1 MGDAWSQATTA
12 WIAVAGL
19 LAVAGLALAW
29 RRRAAPTTPA
39 SAPARSADAQR
50 DPLTGLMTRAA
61 FEVALQNGLATAEK
75 TGSDSCVLYVGLEG
89 FRIAQDGA
97 GAAAS
102 EQLLAAAA
110 QRLQSVCGASTP
122 ICRVAGEEF
131 AVWLNAPREAGEKL
145 ARHLCEAFVQ
155 PIDLAGR
162 DVWLGPSVGLAL
174 VPEHGSNLR
183 VVGKAAAATYSVQRS
198 GGGGHALFDPRIEAE
213 QSEEVTIAR
222 ELQQAILKKQLEL
235 FYQPKI
241 DAGTLQV
248 TAVEALLRWRHPTL
262 GLVSP
267 SRFIPIAERQGLIEP
282 IGAWVLEQAIKQA
295 ASWRT
300 AGMRLRVAVNISGLQ
315 FRQDDFAAKLGRML
329 KTHGLPPDG
338 LSCEITETVAA
349 ENTEATRRAF
359 MTLEQLGVQVSI
371 DDFSASPPAMAAMRQ
386 LHLHELKIE
395 RAALAGCVRDAQA
408 RKLLENAV
416 KAAHSHKLRVVAAG
430 VETVAQRDLAVHLGC
445 DELQGY
451 LFAKPMSA
459 RAVIIWAADAPASL
473 AQTFRP
479 TAFKD
484 TQPLDALAT
493 QAAFAETRISLQRS
507 RL

>member
-1 MGDAWSQATTA
+1 MGAEWSQATIA
-12 WIAVAGL
+12 WMVAGL
-19 LAVAGLALAW
+19 LLAMAGIAIVW
-29 RRRAAPTTPA
+29 RRRAAPRA
-39 SAPARSADAQR
+39 GAAAPDTATDARR
-50 DPLTGLMTRAA
+50 DPLTGLLTRAA
-61 FEVALQNGLATAEK
+61 FEVAVQNGMAAGEK
-75 TGSDSCVLYVGLEG
+75 TGSDSCVLYVGLDG

-97 GAAAS
+97 GTGVADR
-102 EQLLAAAA
+102 LLAAAA

-122 ICRVAGEEF
+122 VCRVAGEEF
-131 AVWLNAPREAGEKL
+131 AVWLDAPREAGEKL
-145 ARHLCEAFVQ
+145 ARHLTESFAQ

-174 VPEHGSNLR
+174 SPEHGSNLR
-183 VVGKAAAATYSVQRS
+183 VVGKAAAAMYSVQRS
-198 GGGGHALFDPRIEAE
+198 GGGAHALFDPRIEAE
-213 QSEEVTIAR
+213 QNEEASIAR

-267 SRFIPIAERQGLIEP
+267 ARFIPIAERQGLIEA
-282 IGAWVLEQAIKQA
+282 IGAWVLDHAIRQA
-295 ASWRT
+295 AAWRT
-300 AGMRLRVAVNISGLQ
+300 AGLRLRVAVNVSGLQ
-315 FRQDDFAAKLGRML
+315 FRQDDFASRLGRAL

-359 MTLEQLGVQVSI
+359 MNLEKLGVHVSI
-371 DDFSASPPAMAAMRQ
+371 DDFSASPPALAALRQ

-395 RAALAGCVRDAQA
+395 RSALAGCVRDAQA
-408 RKLLENAV
+408 RKVFESAV
-416 KAAHSHKLRVVAAG
+416 KAAHAHKLRVVAAG
-430 VETVAQRDLAVHLGC
+430 VETIAQRDLAVHLGC

-459 RAVIIWAADAPASL
+459 RAVAIWAADAPAAL

-479 TAFKD
+479 TLFKD
-484 TQPLDALAT
+484 TQPLDALPT
-493 QAAFAETRISLQRS
+493 QVAFQPTRISLQR
-507 RL
+507 

>member
-1 MGDAWSQATTA
+1 MGDGLSQATTA
-12 WIAVAGL
+12 WIAAAVL
-19 LAVAGLALAW
+19 LAGVGLALAW
-29 RRRAAPTTPA
+29 RRRAATPA
-39 SAPARSADAQR
+39 TAAAPARSADAQR
-50 DPLTGLMTRAA
+50 DPHTGLMTRAA
-61 FEVALQNGLATAEK
+61 FEVALQHGLATAEK

-97 GAAAS
+97 GAGAG

-110 QRLQSVCGASTP
+110 QRLISVCGASTP

-145 ARHLCEAFVQ
+145 ARHLCESFVQ

-174 VPEHGSNLR
+174 VPEQGSNLR
-183 VVGKAAAATYSVQRS
+183 VVGKAAAAMYSVQRS

-213 QSEEVTIAR
+213 QSEEATIAR

-241 DAGTLQV
+241 DTATLQV
-248 TAVEALLRWRHPTL
+248 SAVEALLRWRHPTL

-267 SRFIPIAERQGLIEP
+267 ARFIPIAERQGLIEA
-282 IGAWVLEQAIKQA
+282 IGAWVLEHAIKQA
-295 ASWRT
+295 AAWRA
-300 AGMRLRVAVNISGLQ
+300 AGLRMRVAVNVSGFQ
-315 FRQDDFAAKLGRML
+315 FRQDDFAAKLGRLL
-329 KTHGLPPDG
+329 KTHGVPADG

-359 MTLEQLGVQVSI
+359 MTLEQLGVHVCI
-371 DDFSASPPAMAAMRQ
+371 DDFSASAPAMAALRQ

-395 RAALAGCVRDAQA
+395 RSAIAACVRDNQA
-408 RKLLENAV
+408 RKLFESAV
-416 KAAHSHKLRVVAAG
+416 KAAHSHKLRVVASG

-459 RAVIIWAADAPASL
+459 RAVMIWAADAPAAL
-473 AQTFRP
+473 AQTLRP

-484 TQPLDALAT
+484 TQPLDALPT
-493 QAAFAETRISLQRS
+493 QVAFQQTRISMQR
-507 RL
+507 